1 MYLFKYIIILLIQN
15 KIEIM
20 AYFKINQPNQPPKWI
35 KEIDRANGI
44 LEFSTDRKDCFQQD
58 SGFFA
63 DSEFAYLKFHFT
75 EAYPEL
81 EYMSIDTDW
90 SSHYDIVQETPQ
102 MPNNEAQAP
111 GRLHANHDIHEIAVN
126 DDAFED
132 VLELD
137 GVEHEAGDMD
147 LPWR

>member
-1 MYLFKYIIILLIQN
+1 MYLFKYIIILLTQN

-44 LEFSTDRKDCFQQD
+44 LVFSTDRKDCFQQD

-81 EYMSIDTDW
+81 EYMSIDTNWHAD
-90 SSHYDIVQETPQ
+90 YTIQETPQ
-102 MPNNEAQAP
+102 MPNDEAQAP
-111 GRLHANHDIHEIAVN
+111 GILHGNPVIHDVVADN
-126 DDAFED
+126 DIF
-132 VLELD
+132 ELD
-137 GVEHEAGDMD
+137 GVEHEAGDM
-147 LPWR
+147 PWR